1 MFELTGSDESLIR
14 MDDRE
19 ATAPLTGR
27 IRERSGR
34 LMAAAVFPLPE
45 GGCLCS
51 GKSNWRSG
59 GDLACFTRP
68 ELKAERVTYDV
79 PTPSALRGILDAIY
93 SRPASFYWQINCI
106 EVLRPIRHFQFVRN
120 EVSQKAGRISFQCTD
135 EGIRLQ
141 RSTVALRDVHYRVAA
156 SLRLREGCTVSA
168 EAPYTG
174 RAAASK
180 AESVITSR
188 PWAAG
193 NSWPIFRESDE
204 KSCLSRRT
212 GIWA

>member
-1 MFELTGSDESLIR
+1 MFGEIELEI
-14 MDDRE
+14 
-19 ATAPLTGR
+19 
-27 IRERSGR
+27 
-34 LMAAAVFPLPE
+34 
-45 GGCLCS
+45 
-51 GKSNWRSG
+51 W

-93 SRPASFYWQINCI
+93 SRPASFYWQINRI
-106 EVLRPIRHFQFVRN
+106 EVLRPIRHFQLVRN
-120 EVSQKAGRISFQCTD
+120 EVSQKAGRISFSATD

-141 RSTVALRDVHYRVAA
+141 RSTVAIIGWRPPSDCGRDVP
-156 SLRLREGCTVSA
+156 SLRK
-168 EAPYTG
+168 PYMHR

-193 NSWPIFRESDE
+193 NSWPIFRRVM
-204 KSCLSRRT
+204 KTPCLSRRT